1 MTHLNHPDIT
11 DEYSTIMTTNVTEQ
25 RATTMDNEP
34 EQENNYQDRA
44 NEWIQLARENPDAF
58 EAMRLKLIN
67 ESIKSAPAEMQ
78 RRLKGLQWKIDHV
91 RSRASNPTVAFIEIS
106 NMMWDSTLQLRD
118 KQQDLLDLC
127 HGIKRNSLAQS
138 SSGKILNFKRVN
150 KR

>member
-1 MTHLNHPDIT
+1 MDI
-11 DEYSTIMTTNVTEQ
+11 ESEQ
-25 RATTMDNEP
+25 PNI
-34 EQENNYQDRA
+34 YQDRT
-44 NEWIQLARENPDAF
+44 NDWIKLAQENPEAF

-67 ESIKSAPAEMQ
+67 ESIENAPAEIQ

-127 HGIKRNSLAQS
+127 HGKKRNSLVQS